1 MTRKSFGNFVS
12 NLIRPLTTNM
22 SQKSSKEKKRARGS
36 SSTDGGEDV
45 DLKILEKLS
54 GIQDRI
60 ERGFT
65 KMDADFAAL
74 KSELQHEIRVV
85 KKELREVSTS
95 LEAAWVEVEM
105 LKEKNTLLDGQ
116 LQQTLQKNSNL
127 SEEVRVLKERAI
139 RLEDYSRRENLRFL
153 MFSRIQRKRIK
164 SALLK

>member
-45 DLKILEKLS
+45 DSKFLKNCPAFKTGS
-54 GIQDRI
+54 

-65 KMDADFAAL
+65 KKDADFAAL

-95 LEAAWVEVEM
+95 LEAAWVVVEM
-105 LKEKNTLLDGQ
+105 LKEKNLTLLDGQ
-116 LQQTLQKNSNL
+116 LQ
-127 SEEVRVLKERAI
+127 
-139 RLEDYSRRENLRFL
+139 
-153 MFSRIQRKRIK
+153 
-164 SALLK
+164 